1 MRRDEQGHLNKDELV
16 MAVVDEVGLAA
27 EMRKHLAL
35 CRHCVAEKE
44 RLARDL
50 AALGEMAK
58 GFTPPLRKTVIIPD
72 EQFVRHS
79 RPWGWQLV
87 FGTVLATA
95 VVVIMLSLFLF
106 RPTPGVNLAALNKEM
121 LSDERLMTEI
131 SMLENNPMPLK
142 WEAITG
148 ETNSMV
154 DEAFIDFVVPL
165 GADDE
170 VS

>member
-1 MRRDEQGHLNKDELV
+1 
-16 MAVVDEVGLAA
+16 
-27 EMRKHLAL
+27 
-35 CRHCVAEKE
+35 
-44 RLARDL
+44 
-50 AALGEMAK
+50 
-58 GFTPPLRKTVIIPD
+58 
-72 EQFVRHS
+72 
-79 RPWGWQLV
+79 
-87 FGTVLATA
+87 
-95 VVVIMLSLFLF
+95 MLSLFLF

-142 WEAITG
+142 WEAIAG
-148 ETNSMV
+148 ETDSMV